1 LGSRENAEG
10 RRRRSFAERIL
21 NSKGSKSSKGMNS
34 KKKKKKKKKK
44 KRGQVWRGGS
54 GSGRVAARP

>member
-34 KKKKKKKKKK
+34 KKKKKKKKK
-44 KRGQVWRGGS
+44 RGQVWRGGS

>member
-44 KRGQVWRGGS
+44 RGQVWRGGS

>member
-1 LGSRENAEG
+1 LGSRESAEG

-44 KRGQVWRGGS
+44 RGQVWRGGS